1 MCLIP
6 LLHPENIV
14 HNVVFSLVGAHL
26 GANIL
31 LSINEEIIDKVVG
44 VILLILLPLLFLKK
58 EAGIKRHEVSKIK
71 KIIGYT
77 LYFAIMIFAGFF
89 SGGAGSLVF
98 YTLMI
103 FFGFTIIEANAT
115 DMIPWILLS
124 VTSLAIFALN
134 GIVDYYVGITLF
146 IGMIIGGYIGA
157 HIAIK
162 RGDKWIK
169 TLFAIV
175 VIISGIKLLLF

>member
-1 MCLIP
+1 
-6 LLHPENIV
+6 
-14 HNVVFSLVGAHL
+14 L

-44 VILLILLPLLFLKK
+44 VILLILLLFLFMKK
-58 EAGIKRHEVSKIK
+58 KAGIKRHKTSKLK
-71 KIIGYT
+71 KIIGYA
-77 LYFAIMIFAGFF
+77 LYFLIMIFAGFF

-124 VTSLAIFALN
+124 VTSLAIFAYN
-134 GIVDYYVGITLF
+134 GIVDYYVGIVLF
-146 IGMIIGGYIGA
+146 IGMIIGGYIGSHA
-157 HIAIK
+157 AIK
-162 RGDKWIK
+162 FGEKWIK
-169 TLFAIV
+169 TLFAV
-175 VIISGIKLLLF
+175 AVFISGIKLLFF